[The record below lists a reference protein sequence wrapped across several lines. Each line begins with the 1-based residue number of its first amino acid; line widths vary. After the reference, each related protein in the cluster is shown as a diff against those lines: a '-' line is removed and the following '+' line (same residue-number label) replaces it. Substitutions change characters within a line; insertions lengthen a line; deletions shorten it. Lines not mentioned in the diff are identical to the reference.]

1 MEDNKNQKPLF
12 GIIGGSSF
20 LKSEYFANLAKI
32 NVETEHGTIILYKG
46 ENFVFCQRHGS
57 TLTPYNPPHLIPNLA
72 IAAAFSKLGVKQII
86 GFASVG
92 SMKTELGV
100 GTVVIPDDIF
110 NIWNIV
116 SGITDSSASYKSHF
130 APSFDKE
137 LRTQVIDL
145 LKSKEIK
152 FVDGG
157 VYVQTTGPRFES
169 RSEIKFLSTVGEIVG
184 MTCANELTLF
194 QEQGIGYALITMID
208 NMANGIQQQEIS
220 LDLFHQGVHNNLK
233 LVESILGH
241 VLERFTKN

>member
-92 SMKTELGV
+92 SMKMISSTS
-100 GTVVIPDDIF
+100 GT
-110 NIWNIV
+110 
-116 SGITDSSASYKSHF
+116 
-130 APSFDKE
+130 
-137 LRTQVIDL
+137 L
-145 LKSKEIK
+145 LVALLIHLLLTS
-152 FVDGG
+152 
-157 VYVQTTGPRFES
+157 
-169 RSEIKFLSTVGEIVG
+169 
-184 MTCANELTLF
+184 LTLLHLLTRSS
-194 QEQGIGYALITMID
+194 EHKLLI
-208 NMANGIQQQEIS
+208 S
-220 LDLFHQGVHNNLK
+220 
-233 LVESILGH
+233 
-241 VLERFTKN
+241 